1 MLTSLHSCLG
11 PRPHARYL
19 VWVEY
24 LGPRFFGSARNG
36 QGLPSVTCTLDS
48 ALQGLSIVRRQTD
61 TGARETPATA
71 SAPRSSV
78 KHGTGMYYSCSV
90 HGSSRTDAGVHAL
103 GNAFH
108 IDTWRSGRSFEAWC
122 HASEPNRPALS
133 SESFRQLLNHRLEG
147 TAVRVVR
154 SVEVP
159 RTLHARHNASRRR
172 YIYRIVANCGRNASL
187 FEHDALWAV
196 PQRLDLDELQRN
208 AAMLEGYHD
217 FSTFRSAGC
226 QAKSAVRT
234 VDEVCVVQRPVPFAY
249 TQLGSCPSHV
259 ETECQSIEIHVK
271 GRSFLYNQVRR
282 MVGALVAAASPN
294 PGPSC
299 ESLLNAK
306 DSSALG
312 TSLAPPNGLYLAD
325 VEYDQLDDMCRSVSD
340 HDSCQA
346 VTKLCHETALQLP
359 CPEDG
364 PFISSYTATSPLA
377 SVRFHATDTGWRCTL
392 TTGDEGEYVREDTF
406 PPPMEDHSYPF
417 PIVSALIRG
426 VWAEHL
432 SQKPIHFPFPFN

>member
-1 MLTSLHSCLG
+1 MPRDVDTSIALLQTVGGTPLSLNTTRSGQCRRGSIWTSCKEMQQCWKG
-11 PRPHARYL
+11 TTTSQP
-19 VWVEY
+19 
-24 LGPRFFGSARNG
+24 FGVRGVRQNRLS
-36 QGLPSVTCTLDS
+36 
-48 ALQGLSIVRRQTD
+48 GLSTRF
-61 TGARETPATA
+61 AWFN
-71 SAPRSSV
+71 
-78 KHGTGMYYSCSV
+78 
-90 HGSSRTDAGVHAL
+90 AL
-103 GNAFH
+103 SPSP
-108 IDTWRSGRSFEAWC
+108 TLSSGRARLMWRQSVSRLRSTSRGVVSSTIKFVVWLGEDMLRILWWP
-122 HASEPNRPALS
+122 SPENRCC
-133 SESFRQLLNHRLEG
+133 R
-147 TAVRVVR
+147 
-154 SVEVP
+154 
-159 RTLHARHNASRRR
+159 
-172 YIYRIVANCGRNASL
+172 
-187 FEHDALWAV
+187 
-196 PQRLDLDELQRN
+196 
-208 AAMLEGYHD
+208 
-217 FSTFRSAGC
+217 
-226 QAKSAVRT
+226 
-234 VDEVCVVQRPVPFAY
+234 
-249 TQLGSCPSHV
+249 
-259 ETECQSIEIHVK
+259 
-271 GRSFLYNQVRR
+271 
-282 MVGALVAAASPN
+282 ALVAAASPN

-377 SVRFHATDTGWRCTL
+377 SVRFHTTDTGWRCTL